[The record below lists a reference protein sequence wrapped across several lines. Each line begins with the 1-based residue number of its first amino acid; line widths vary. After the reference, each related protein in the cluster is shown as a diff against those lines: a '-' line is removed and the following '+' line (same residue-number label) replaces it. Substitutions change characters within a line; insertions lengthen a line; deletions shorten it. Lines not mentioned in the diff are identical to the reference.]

1 RQRAARRGTSRIRR
15 RRAPGGDRASA
26 AGVQPTLLR
35 APRGA
40 GPRQL
45 LHRAVRGESRAAVA
59 PRADASPPRRTAS
72 GCAFGGG
79 ERRPRRLPALLRQS
93 HRTPAPAAF
102 GRAAERGGNAAPA
115 TRTLRAG

>member
-1 RQRAARRGTSRIRR
+1 
-15 RRAPGGDRASA
+15 
-26 AGVQPTLLR
+26 
-35 APRGA
+35 
-40 GPRQL
+40 
-45 LHRAVRGESRAAVA
+45 ESRAAVA

-93 HRTPAPAAF
+93 QRTPAPAAS

-115 TRTLRAG
+115 TRTLRAGRARQVGPAQRAARAAGSRAGGGRSAGGAPRRRPPAVRPGGGRRAP